1 VVSAAGA
8 LTFANAAARSLF
20 GIEAGHVGRPF
31 ADLELSRSPAELR
44 GPIADALRDRR
55 VVTVGEIGHQGEQ
68 GPERRLEVTVTPLVS
83 GAGAPLG
90 ASVLF
95 DDVSRYAAVEGELQ
109 RNQRDLERAYEQLR
123 STIDELETT
132 NEELQSANE
141 ALQIA
146 NEELQSTN
154 EELET
159 MNEEIQS
166 TNDELETINDEL
178 RARTGEL
185 DRVND
190 HLEAILGS
198 IGVGVAVLDREQR
211 VQVWNARAEELWGM
225 RSDEAAGR
233 HFLALDIGLPA
244 EAVAPALRGVLSG
257 RSPREELVIDAVNRR
272 GSPIACT
279 ATVMPLAGSGQ
290 AVRGAVVLM
299 AGRAPGDEPDPA
311 PRVSS
316 AAPP

>member
-1 VVSAAGA
+1 
-8 LTFANAAARSLF
+8 
-20 GIEAGHVGRPF
+20 
-31 ADLELSRSPAELR
+31 
-44 GPIADALRDRR
+44 
-55 VVTVGEIGHQGEQ
+55 
-68 GPERRLEVTVTPLVS
+68 
-83 GAGAPLG
+83 
-90 ASVLF
+90 
-95 DDVSRYAAVEGELQ
+95 
-109 RNQRDLERAYEQLR
+109 
-123 STIDELETT
+123 
-132 NEELQSANE
+132 
-141 ALQIA
+141 
-146 NEELQSTN
+146 
-154 EELET
+154 

-272 GSPIACT
+272 GSPIACR

-299 AGRAPGDEPDPA
+299 AGRAPGGEPDPA
-311 PRVSS
+311 PRASA